1 MSEKKDGKIL
11 KYPTEVM
18 NAVAAAEKAAE
29 LVEQASREFL
39 EGLNREYR
47 LQTRGRKARKLTS
60 AGPEVKGS
68 GYSLT

>member
-29 LVEQASREFL
+29 LVRQYRKQPASIESR
-39 EGLNREYR
+39 
-47 LQTRGRKARKLTS
+47 
-60 AGPEVKGS
+60 
-68 GYSLT
+68 